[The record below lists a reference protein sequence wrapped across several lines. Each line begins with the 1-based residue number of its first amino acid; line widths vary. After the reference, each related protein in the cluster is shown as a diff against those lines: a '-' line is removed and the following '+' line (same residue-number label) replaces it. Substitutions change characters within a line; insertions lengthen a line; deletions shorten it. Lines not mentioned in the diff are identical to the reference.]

1 MVTNDATILKIKHD
15 VLYRVAKLA
24 YAGEFNEKKEQI
36 PYEMIPGPKAQF
48 RCCIYKEREVIRQ
61 RINLAEGKTPT
72 GEKPDM
78 AKGHKIVYVI
88 PSACEEC
95 PIARYTVTNN
105 CQNCMG
111 KACYNSCNFGAISI
125 GVNQAYI
132 DPSKCKECGK
142 CAAACPYNAI
152 ADLMRPCRKSCPVDA
167 LKVDP
172 ETGIAMI
179 DDEKCISCGQC
190 VHSCPFGAIGTI
202 TFVVDVINAIRSNK
216 RVVAMVAPA
225 LEGQFG
231 DDITMASLRK
241 AIMEL
246 GFDDMIEVGLGGDLT
261 ALYESREWAEAYK
274 EGKKLTTSCCPAFVN
289 LVKKHYPKLVD
300 NISTTVSPM
309 CAVSRMVKAQ
319 DPETVAVFIGPCVA
333 KKSEAMDKDI
343 KDNVDYV
350 LTVGELRAMLK
361 AKDVKVEPA
370 ENDYQRASGFGKRF
384 GNSGGVTNAVLQS
397 LKEEN
402 QNEDITVTVC
412 NGAQECKKALLMMQ
426 AGKLKTDFIEGMAC
440 VGGCVGGPSKHK
452 SEIETK
458 RFRDKLIKEA
468 DGRNIL
474 ENLADVDLDSF
485 SMHRD

>member
-1 MVTNDATILKIKHD
+1 
-15 VLYRVAKLA
+15 
-24 YAGEFNEKKEQI
+24 
-36 PYEMIPGPKAQF
+36 
-48 RCCIYKEREVIRQ
+48 
-61 RINLAEGKTPT
+61 
-72 GEKPDM
+72 
-78 AKGHKIVYVI
+78 
-88 PSACEEC
+88 
-95 PIARYTVTNN
+95 
-105 CQNCMG
+105 
-111 KACYNSCNFGAISI
+111 
-125 GVNQAYI
+125 
-132 DPSKCKECGK
+132 
-142 CAAACPYNAI
+142 
-152 ADLMRPCRKSCPVDA
+152 
-167 LKVDP
+167 
-172 ETGIAMI
+172 
-179 DDEKCISCGQC
+179 
-190 VHSCPFGAIGTI
+190 
-202 TFVVDVINAIRSNK
+202 
-216 RVVAMVAPA
+216 MVAPA

-343 KDNVDYV
+343 KDNADYV

-370 ENDYQRASGFGKRF
+370 ENDYQRASVFGKRF

-485 SMHRD
+485 SMHRDRRILR